1 MKPMEHSC
9 IEWILDN
16 EKNYYDILGVDR
28 DASEKDIRRS
38 YLSLALKLHPDKN
51 IGDKKAEAAFRAV
64 GKAYTVLKDARLRVL
79 FDAGGA
85 DNLHGFDTEYPSL
98 HEILVALSK
107 FAAAKTLYFVAR
119 RAHVS
124 EVLRVRHSWVEAFIS
139 WSPMDDF
146 AFLQQSSR
154 KESRRLVTKLLAL
167 VVLLFLCVS
176 VGQSSFH
183 YIRGT
188 SSGDASRVPY
198 HQLSR
203 DNPRDSGAIFTVRVL
218 RSGNMTDVAV
228 WRPSSIS
235 EADARALAQQWIR
248 ERCPTEKLFSWASRE
263 RYNHTATLR
272 VGRKLRAAPSPN
284 RVSKRKWVV
293 KSWRPKFK
301 EFFPVKSAG
310 ELYVASPLCGG
321 VG

>member
-1 MKPMEHSC
+1 MEHSH
-9 IEWILDN
+9 IEWILEN
-16 EKNYYDILGVDR
+16 EKNYYDILGVGR
-28 DASEKDIRRS
+28 GASEKDIRRS

-51 IGDKKAEAAFRAV
+51 IGDEKADAAFRAV
-64 GKAYTVLKDARLRVL
+64 GKAYTVLKDTRLRAL

-98 HEILVALSK
+98 HEIVVALFN
-107 FAAAKTLYFVAR
+107 FAAAEMLYFVAHQ
-119 RAHVS
+119 AHVS
-124 EVLRVRHSWVEAFIS
+124 EVLRERHGWIEAFIS
-139 WSPMDDF
+139 WSPTDDF
-146 AFLQQSSR
+146 AFFRKSSR
-154 KESRRLVTKLLAL
+154 QESRRVVTKLFAL

-176 VGQSSFH
+176 VGQSYFQYFS
-183 YIRGT
+183 GT
-188 SSGDASRVPY
+188 PSGAASGVPY

-218 RSGNMTDVAV
+218 RDGNMTDVAV
-228 WRPSSIS
+228 WRPSSTS

-272 VGRKLRAAPSPN
+272 VGRKLRATPSPN
-284 RVSKRKWVV
+284 RAPKRKWTV
-293 KSWRPKFK
+293 KSWKPKFE